1 MNTKNLE
8 RIYQKIAMQLNNI
21 IPESWKKVVVYS
33 EVDEYSDSTVFFY
46 YSQNKLEPIYS
57 LDIEEMEGI
66 DEDEIDYQLNSLDSV
81 FRELWEEF
89 KRNKQKPWTNLTFG
103 LYSTGKFD
111 IEFDYTIL
119 EEENN
124 YNHYERLIL
133 WKYKN
138 LGVFPNEKRENDV
151 KLIREY
157 INAQNNFY

>member
-8 RIYQKIAMQLNNI
+8 RIYQKVAMQLNNI
-21 IPESWKKVVVYS
+21 IPESWEKVMVYS

-46 YSQNKLEPIYS
+46 YPKNKIEPIYS
-57 LDIEEMEGI
+57 LDIEDMEGI
-66 DEDEIDYQLNSLDSV
+66 DEDEIDSQLNSLDSV

-124 YNHYERLIL
+124 YNHYERLII

-138 LGVFPNEKRENDV
+138 LGVFPNEKRENDM

-157 INAQNNFY
+157 INAQK

>member
-1 MNTKNLE
+1 MNKVNLE
-8 RIYQKIAMQLNNI
+8 SIYKKIAIQLNNI
-21 IPESWKKVVVYS
+21 IPEPWDKVMVYS

-46 YSQNKLEPIYS
+46 FPKNKQEPIYS
-57 LDIEEMEGI
+57 LDIEDMEGI
-66 DEDEIDYQLNSLDSV
+66 DEDEIDHQLNLLDSI

-89 KRNKQKPWTNLTFG
+89 RRNKQEPWSNLTFE

-124 YNHYERLIL
+124 YNHYERLII

-138 LGVFPNEKRENDV
+138 LGIFPDEKRESDV

-157 INAQNNFY
+157 INNKNE

>member
-8 RIYQKIAMQLNNI
+8 RIYQKVAMQLNNI
-21 IPESWKKVVVYS
+21 IPESWEKVMVYS

-46 YSQNKLEPIYS
+46 YPKNKIEPIYS
-57 LDIEEMEGI
+57 LDIEDMEGI
-66 DEDEIDYQLNSLDSV
+66 DEDEIDSQLNSLDSV

-89 KRNKQKPWTNLTFG
+89 KRNEQKPWTNLTFE

-124 YNHYERLIL
+124 YNHYERLII

-157 INAQNNFY
+157 INTQK

>member
-8 RIYQKIAMQLNNI
+8 RIYQKVAMQLNNI
-21 IPESWKKVVVYS
+21 IPESWEKVMVYS

-46 YSQNKLEPIYS
+46 YPQNKIEPIYS
-57 LDIEEMEGI
+57 LDIEDMEGI
-66 DEDEIDYQLNSLDSV
+66 DEDEIDSQLNSLDSV

-89 KRNKQKPWTNLTFG
+89 KRNEQKPWTNLTFE

-124 YNHYERLIL
+124 YNHYERLII

-157 INAQNNFY
+157 INTQK